1 MSEPETK
8 VRQRWKQAALIFLGL
23 LALAVAIYAFAHAL
37 RWIHPGSAVIAYG
50 SAAIIGLLVYLAAV
64 RWIERR
70 PVTELSLAPALPE
83 LAVGLVVGLM
93 LFATVIA
100 VLWIAG
106 AYQPLGWGS
115 LDGIG
120 MAFLL
125 WLAVGVLEEIEFR
138 GLVYRLCCAV
148 FGTWGAIVV
157 SGALFGLVHGLDPGA
172 TPMALTSVAIAGLML
187 GAAFAL
193 TGRLWLPIG
202 IHTGWNFAEG
212 SLFGT
217 AVSGGNLDASA
228 IRAKLAGPEL
238 LTGGRFGPE
247 ASIVTVTVLLV
258 ATIILVWRVARLQ
271 RAEPPIWRA
280 AEKAPPTI
288 SA

>member
-1 MSEPETK
+1 M
-8 VRQRWKQAALIFLGL
+8 RQRWKQAGLIFLSL
-23 LALAVAIYAFAHAL
+23 LALAVALFAFAHAL
-37 RWIHPGSAVIAYG
+37 RWLRIIPVVVTYG
-50 SAAIIGLLVYLAAV
+50 SAAITGSAATIALLVYLAAV

-70 PVTELSLAPALPE
+70 PVTEFSPSPALPE
-83 LAVGLVVGLM
+83 LILGLVAGLM
-93 LFATVIA
+93 LFAFVIA
-100 VLWIAG
+100 ILWIAG

-120 MAFLL
+120 FAFPL
-125 WLAVGVLEEIEFR
+125 WLAVGVMEEIEFR

-157 SGALFGLVHGLDPGA
+157 SGVLFGLVHGAAPGA

-193 TGRLWLPIG
+193 TGRLWFPIG
-202 IHTGWNFAEG
+202 IHAGWNFAEG

-217 AVSGGNLDASA
+217 AVSGGNLGASA

-238 LTGGRFGPE
+238 LAGGRFGPE
-247 ASIVTVTVLLV
+247 ASIVTVIVLLI
-258 ATIILVWRVARLQ
+258 ATIILIWRVAKLPRV
-271 RAEPPIWRA
+271 EPPIWRA
-280 AEKAPPTI
+280 GKEAPPMIET
-288 SA
+288 

>member
-1 MSEPETK
+1 MAEPETN
-8 VRQRWKQAALIFLGL
+8 VRQRWKQAGLIFLSL
-23 LALAVAIYAFAHAL
+23 LALAVTLFTFAHAL
-37 RWIHPGSAVIAYG
+37 RWIHPGSAVAAYG
-50 SAAIIGLLVYLAAV
+50 AAAIIGLLVYLAAV

-70 PVTELSLAPALPE
+70 PVTEFCLAPALPE

-93 LFATVIA
+93 LFAIVIA
-100 VLWIAG
+100 ILWVAG

-115 LDGIG
+115 FDGIG
-120 MAFLL
+120 PAFLL

-148 FGTWGAIVV
+148 FGTWAAIVV
-157 SGALFGLVHGLDPGA
+157 SGGLFGLVHGMDPGA

-193 TGRLWLPIG
+193 TGRLWFPIG
-202 IHTGWNFAEG
+202 IHAGWNFAEG

-217 AVSGGNLDASA
+217 AVSGNNTGATA
-228 IRAKLAGPEL
+228 IRAKLAGAEL

-247 ASIVTVTVLLV
+247 ASIVTVIVLLV
-258 ATIILVWRVARLQ
+258 ATAILLWRVAKLR
-271 RAEPPIWRA
+271 RVEPPIWRA
-280 AEKAPPTI
+280 ARETPATGGP
-288 SA
+288 